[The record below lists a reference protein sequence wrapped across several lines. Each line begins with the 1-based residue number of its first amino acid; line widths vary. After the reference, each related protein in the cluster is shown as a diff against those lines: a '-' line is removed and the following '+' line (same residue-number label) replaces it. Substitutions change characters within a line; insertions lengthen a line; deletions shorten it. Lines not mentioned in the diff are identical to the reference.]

1 MEFDM
6 FYEARV
12 LRANVFKSL
21 INDGVYVPVALL
33 WDSYT
38 GKVDS
43 ALIVFL
49 NR

>member
-1 MEFDM
+1 M
-6 FYEARV
+6 FPEARV
-12 LRANVFKSL
+12 LRENVFKSL
-21 INDGVYVPVALL
+21 INDSVYALVALL
-33 WDSYT
+33 RDNYT